1 MYHFKIAC
9 RFLSASLVSGLVWF
23 VASGPAAAQVPSDQI
38 INALTPAVT
47 TRGLTVPQGP
57 APSDTDRAFIN
68 SLRHRTRSLTLDE
81 GEHVAA
87 LGKDRP
93 TIDLDI
99 YFDYNSADVASKA
112 EPQLTELG
120 NALRDP
126 RLKGSVVVL
135 GGHTDGKGSAAY
147 NQKLSERRAAAVK
160 KYLVEKL
167 KNSRRRH
174 KHHRLRRKSPQER
187 RRSVRRRESPRPGS
201 QSGPGERGPALG
213 YGKIAKPGF

>member
-23 VASGPAAAQVPSDQI
+23 AASGIAAAQVPSDQI
-38 INALTPAVT
+38 INALTPPV
-47 TRGLTVPQGP
+47 TRGLTVPQEP
-57 APSDTDRAFIN
+57 APSDTDRAFIE

-99 YFDYNSADVASKA
+99 YFDYNSADIASKA

-135 GGHTDGKGSAAY
+135 GGHTDAKGSAVY

-160 KYLVEKL
+160 KYLVERLKIPADGITTVGYGATHL
-167 KNSRRRH
+167 KNAGDPFASENRRVQI
-174 KHHRLRRKSPQER
+174 LNLA
-187 RRSVRRRESPRPGS
+187 
-201 QSGPGERGPALG
+201 PANEVQR
-213 YGKIAKPGF
+213 